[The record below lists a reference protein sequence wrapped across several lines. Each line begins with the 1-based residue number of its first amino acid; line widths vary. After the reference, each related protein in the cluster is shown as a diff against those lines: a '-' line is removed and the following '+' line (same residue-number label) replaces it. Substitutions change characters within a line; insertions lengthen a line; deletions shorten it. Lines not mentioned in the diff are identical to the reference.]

1 MKAVERHTTYP
12 HCIFHNFL
20 LAYFWHISGACLQL
34 EKWNCVSSG
43 HCWTS
48 LLAHFYNK
56 LPLCVYLKSL
66 CSIFS
71 TLASVPSPPSPMHHS
86 VTWLCLLPEMRTGT
100 ISTCFSSA
108 LYLHTHLLPSPDR
121 KLQIIQLSPSPGLSQ
136 NCWFL
141 SHLFHREPVVSLCLL
156 PSLAHPL
163 QRSLHSHL
171 SH

>member
-1 MKAVERHTTYP
+1 MKALERHTTDP

-20 LAYFWHISGACLQL
+20 LAYFWHILGACLQP
-34 EKWNCVSSG
+34 EKWNYLGSG

-48 LLAHFYNK
+48 LAHFYNN

-71 TLASVPSPPSPMHHS
+71 TLANVPSPPSPMHHS
-86 VTWLCLLPEMRTGT
+86 VSPDFVSFLKWEQEPSA
-100 ISTCFSSA
+100 STLQDCIYTPIFV
-108 LYLHTHLLPSPDR
+108 PSPDR
-121 KLQIIQLSPSPGLSQ
+121 KLQWIQLSASPGLSQ

-141 SHLFHREPVVSLCLL
+141 SHLLHREPVINLSLL
-156 PSLAHPL
+156 PSLIHPL
-163 QRSLHSHL
+163 QRWLHSHL